1 MLTLQDIELR
11 FGGRYIFKKVSAT
24 ISPGECIGLVG
35 PNGAGKTTLLKTLA
49 GIQGLDSGEVLKPKN
64 FRIGYLPQDG
74 LASKE
79 ESIILEIRSAAEE
92 ILNCEKLQQ
101 TLEGELQS
109 ATPNTPEH
117 ARILHDLAQCDDTLH
132 LLEADQLPAKIET
145 ILMGL
150 GFKKED
156 FSRYP
161 GELSGGWQMR
171 LGLAKLL
178 LQAPDLLLLDEPTN
192 HLDLPSQ
199 RWLEKFLSKYNG
211 AVLMVSHDRAFLDA
225 LCGRI
230 FEVHS
235 GELHPYTG
243 NYTAYE
249 SQKAHRELAQ
259 MAAFKTQEKNIAK
272 TQAFIDRF
280 RSKATK
286 AAQVQSRIKALEKI
300 ERITIEDE
308 LSTVHFKFPE
318 APPSGQRVLTLENI
332 SYGFNEKL
340 LFNQLNAAIERGE
353 KIGIVGP
360 NGAGKS
366 TLLRLLAGEIQP
378 QKGTR
383 TLGHQVEFS
392 YFAQHQADALDP
404 NQSVLE
410 TVSEKLPIGTSVNP
424 RSVLGALLFSADD
437 IHKPVKVL
445 SGGEKN
451 RLALAKMLLNRS
463 NLLFLDEP
471 TNHLDMASKKVLQD
485 ALMSFKGSIVV
496 VSHDRDFLDPL
507 IERVWEVSEKG
518 LFVFHGNLS
527 AYLEWYDAEELKKNP
542 QPIITSNIEKKPNP
556 KISSKD
562 ARKAKA
568 ALEKRLIA
576 TEARVEALEA
586 EKQQLEALLSDPEF
600 FKKDPAESRNAIKR
614 HTACVEELEVAWQDW
629 NAAFEESNQ
638 GL

>member
-11 FGGRYIFKKVSAT
+11 FGQRYIFKKASAT
-24 ISPGECIGLVG
+24 ISSGECIGLVG
-35 PNGAGKTTLLKTLA
+35 PNGAGKTTLLKILA
-49 GIQGLDSGEVLKPKN
+49 GLQGLDSGSILRPKN

-74 LASKE
+74 LESKE
-79 ESIILEIRSAAEE
+79 ASIVLEIRSAAEE
-92 ILNCEKLQQ
+92 ILSCEKLQHK
-101 TLEGELQS
+101 LETELQI

-117 ARILHDLAQCDDTLH
+117 TRILHDLAECDDTLQ
-132 LLEADQLPAKIET
+132 LLGRNQLPAKIET
-145 ILMGL
+145 ILIGL

-156 FSRYP
+156 FDRYP

-199 RWLEKFLSKYNG
+199 RWLEKFLVKYNG

-235 GELHPYTG
+235 GEIHPYTG
-243 NYTAYE
+243 NYTEYE

-259 MAAFKTQEKNIAK
+259 LAAFKTQEKNIAK

-300 ERITIEDE
+300 DRITIEDD
-308 LSTVHFKFPE
+308 LATVHFKFPE
-318 APPSGQRVLTLENI
+318 APPCGQRVLTLENI

-366 TLLRLLAGEIQP
+366 TLLRLLAGEILP
-378 QKGTR
+378 QQGTR

-424 RSVLGALLFSADD
+424 RSVLGALLFTADD
-437 IHKPVKVL
+437 IHKPVRVL

-451 RLALAKMLLNRS
+451 RLALAKILLNRS

-471 TNHLDMASKKVLQD
+471 TNHLDMASKKVLQE
-485 ALMSFKGSIVV
+485 ALISFKGAVV
-496 VSHDRDFLDPL
+496 LVSHDRDFLDPL
-507 IERVWEVSEKG
+507 IQRVWEVSEKG
-518 LFVFHGNLS
+518 LFIFHGNLS
-527 AYLEWYDAEELKKNP
+527 AYLEWYDAEELKKEAGPSPVFEVQKKSNP
-542 QPIITSNIEKKPNP
+542 Q
-556 KISSKD
+556 ISSKE
-562 ARKAKA
+562 ARKLKA
-568 ALEKRLIA
+568 SLEKRLIT
-576 TEARVEALEA
+576 TEARVETLEA
-586 EKQQLEALLSDPEF
+586 EKQKLEALLSDPEF
-600 FKKDPAESRNAIKR
+600 FKKDPKETREAIDR
-614 HTACVEELEVAWQDW
+614 HTACVTELEIAWQEW